1 MTYFGNKLI
10 NLSWQHAYDIN
21 LVFIFPEVSRDRLVK
36 STLCNTIV
44 NLLQSDND
52 GAHTDTILDMLI
64 NMSEWGKSFFDLSIN
79 FIELK
84 STLYLLIFLVQLFLP
99 HLWALCFLVC
109 VPVRLSIRLS
119 HFRLKFLVEEVIDEV
134 EVKTT

>member
-1 MTYFGNKLI
+1 ML
-10 NLSWQHAYDIN
+10 IN

-64 NMSEWGKSFFDLSIN
+64 NMSEWGKSFDLMASMN
-79 FIELK
+79 FIDMNTPISEI
-84 STLYLLIFLVQLFLP
+84 YLRLNLVLFTPKNGSIYKHFLVR
-99 HLWALCFLVC
+99 LV
-109 VPVRLSIRLS
+109 
-119 HFRLKFLVEEVIDEV
+119 
-134 EVKTT
+134 